1 MRSDQQSNSNRGIAG
16 LWAGIPVILK
26 AILTGFLVS
35 TAGIAIWSADIYL
48 FTLSS
53 WSILLMPVPL
63 WLYWK
68 IFSGKGWPKSGSET
82 RGILFRN
89 THLSIQVW
97 KWGLFAGLLFVLI
110 VQSSFVITFRVT
122 PLPDSFSSQYKI
134 IESLPLGVAWLAIF
148 MSSLV
153 AGVCEE
159 VGFRGYMQ
167 VPLEKKYGST
177 VAIVIVSIIFS
188 LVHLDRSWAST
199 IFPIIFF
206 ASILLGILAYQTQSL
221 LPGIIGHTIL
231 DIFDYSLWWTKLVGK
246 FNWRTISATGVDE
259 HFIVWCA
266 IFIVATASFFWA
278 IGKLKNVKG
287 IPVGNER

>member
-1 MRSDQQSNSNRGIAG
+1 MRSDQQSNSNKGIAG

-35 TAGIAIWSADIYL
+35 TAGIAIWSADIY
-48 FTLSS
+48 FFKLSS

-68 IFSGKGWPKSGSET
+68 IFSGKGWPKRGSET

-89 THLSIQVW
+89 THLSAQVW

-110 VQSSFVITFRVT
+110 VQSSFVITFRIT

-134 IESLPLGVAWLAIF
+134 IESLPIGVAWLAIF

-167 VPLEKKYGST
+167 VPLEKRYGST

-188 LVHLDRSWAST
+188 LVHLDRSWAGS

-246 FNWRTISATGVDE
+246 FNWRTISVTGVDG

-266 IFIVATASFFWA
+266 VFIVATASFFWA

-287 IPVGNER
+287 IPAGNER